1 MSETLET
8 LDTLPRC
15 HWALGVSAAY
25 LAYHDEEWGVPT
37 HDDRRLFEFLLLEGA
52 QAGLSWAT
60 VLHRREGYRRAFA
73 DFDPVR
79 VASFDEAHCARLL
92 TDRGIIRNR
101 LKVASAVSNARA
113 FLEIQTAFGSFD
125 AYLWRFVDGQ
135 PIDGRRSSMAEVPAS
150 TALSETLSGDLR
162 TRGFR
167 FVGSTIVYAYLQAM
181 GLVNDHLLHCHR
193 HVACKKLASA
203 VA

>member
-1 MSETLET
+1 MPEADETRS
-8 LDTLPRC
+8 RC
-15 HWALGVSAAY
+15 DWALGVSAAY

-73 DFDPVR
+73 DFDPVA
-79 VASFDEAHCARLL
+79 VARFDEAHCARLL
-92 TDRGIIRNR
+92 TDPGIIRNR

-113 FLEIQTAFGSFD
+113 FLEVQSAFGSFD

-135 PIDGRRSSMAEVPAS
+135 PIDGRRASMADVPAS
-150 TALSETLSGDLR
+150 TALSDTLSRDLR
-162 TRGFR
+162 KRGFR

-193 HVACKKLASA
+193 HAVCQALAADVA
-203 VA
+203 

>member
-1 MSETLET
+1 MPDAADSLS
-8 LDTLPRC
+8 RC
-15 HWALGVSAAY
+15 DWALGVSPAY

-73 DFDPVR
+73 DFDPAR
-79 VASFDEAHCARLL
+79 IARFDDKHCASLL
-92 TDRGIIRNR
+92 ADPGIVRNR
-101 LKVASAVSNARA
+101 LKVASAVSNAQA
-113 FLEIQTAFGSFD
+113 FLEIQGSYGSFD
-125 AYLWRFVDGQ
+125 AYLWRFVDGR
-135 PIDGRRSSMAEVPAS
+135 PIDGKRSSMAEVPAS
-150 TALSETLSGDLR
+150 TPLSDALSRDLR
-162 TRGFR
+162 KRGFR
-167 FVGSTIVYAYLQAM
+167 FVGSTIIYAYMQAM

-193 HVACKKLASA
+193 HAACKALSDA

>member
-1 MSETLET
+1 MREAS
-8 LDTLPRC
+8 DARPRC
-15 HWALGVSAAY
+15 DWALGVSAAY
-25 LAYHDEEWGVPT
+25 LAYHDDEWGVPT

-73 DFDPVR
+73 DFDPAA
-79 VASFDEAHCARLL
+79 VARFDEAHCARLL
-92 TDRGIIRNR
+92 TDPGIIRNR

-113 FLEIQTAFGSFD
+113 FLEVQSAFGSFD

-135 PIDGRRSSMAEVPAS
+135 PIDGRRASMAEVPA
-150 TALSETLSGDLR
+150 TTPLSDTLSRDLR
-162 TRGFR
+162 KRGFR

-193 HVACKKLASA
+193 HAACQALASD

>member
-1 MSETLET
+1 MPELN
-8 LDTLPRC
+8 DTRPRC
-15 HWALGVSAAY
+15 DWALGVSAAY
-25 LAYHDEEWGVPT
+25 LTYHDQEWGVPT

-73 DFDPVR
+73 DFDPGA
-79 VASFDEAHCARLL
+79 VARFDEAHCARLL
-92 TDRGIIRNR
+92 TDPGIIRNR

-113 FLEIQTAFGSFD
+113 FLEVQSAFGSFD

-135 PIDGRRSSMAEVPAS
+135 PIDGRRTSMAEVPAS
-150 TALSETLSGDLR
+150 TPLSDTLSRDLR
-162 TRGFR
+162 KRGFR

-181 GLVNDHLLHCHR
+181 GLVNDHLLHCYR
-193 HVACKKLASA
+193 HAACKALASD